1 MNMRSSRK
9 AEREAYMN
17 TINNNEAQPTMSMF
31 SQQQADLAKPG
42 VITGSVIMVAGA
54 VTSKLPLAVA
64 GGALIAASLW
74 LYSMAT
80 DNKTSVKLAVSDL
93 VKLKLERERNSCTSG

>member
-17 TINNNEAQPTMSMF
+17 TITNKEAHPTML
-31 SQQQADLAKPG
+31 SQQQVDLAKPG
-42 VITGSVIMVAGA
+42 VITGAIIMVAGA

-80 DNKTSVKLAVSDL
+80 DNKTTVKLSVSDL